1 MIPVVSYSDN
11 AERITIRPATKH
23 KIYNKLQ
30 LPGMCL
36 TAARRSAFVAVTV
49 VYRHS
54 YEPRAKF
61 IYMHFSHQSEIVV
74 TFLLSLV

>member
-11 AERITIRPATKH
+11 AEHITIRPAIKH

-30 LPGMCL
+30 LGLLGIGL
-36 TAARRSAFVAVTV
+36 TADRKNSFVAVTV

-54 YEPRAKF
+54 YKN
-61 IYMHFSHQSEIVV
+61 
-74 TFLLSLV
+74 